1 MFDVWQVY
9 FKVLR
14 MDVSTVIILLT
25 VTHAIVNDIVIEL
38 NIVEN

>member
-14 MDVSTVIILLT
+14 MDLSTVIILLT
-25 VTHAIVNDIVIEL
+25 VIRVIVNDSVIEL
-38 NIVEN
+38 YIVEN